1 MLCSM
6 AIRMKEWGMQAYP
19 RQGVHLPLNALNDW
33 GRSGRVLGQGV
44 AEAGSGAAELADAIY
59 RVQKT
64 GNVADMASALEQIG
78 RETTDELLELPVRDW
93 DYSWQQAYEPRVQ
106 EMLSQYSGEEREQA
120 RKLSEVYG
128 RRYSLDGRR
137 RLEVERIR
145 QSRRNWQ
152 QQVDSAV
159 QQGDSQSA
167 RDWLEQGS
175 GVFLPEEQLPQQL
188 DQAQSR
194 SLHARWQQRLLQEP
208 CAALAA
214 WNDEQE
220 ERPAD
225 AEELRALTQE
235 VEQTRRLVLGSL
247 AAGLAAGVA
256 QGKEPAAAEL
266 EQAVVAGVL
275 SREQVEEW
283 QSEPRRPAAGA
294 VCDWQRRIDERS
306 GEDDER
312 LIVDVSLAPLPV
324 GQRRAL
330 LARLQATKSLPEQQR
345 VGTSRCLWNMYRQG
359 YFGCPGDAETLQ
371 ALERLQKEALER
383 QCAGTEKDCTRWL
396 AQLRSETENW
406 VCYEA

>member
-1 MLCSM
+1 MLS
-6 AIRMKEWGMQAYP
+6 YP

-44 AEAGSGAAELADAIY
+44 AEAGTGATELADAVY

-64 GNVADMASALEQIG
+64 GSVADMASALEQIG
-78 RETTDELLELPVRDW
+78 RETTEELLELPVRDW
-93 DYSWQQAYEPRVQ
+93 DYSWQQAYAPRVQ
-106 EMLSQYSGEEREQA
+106 EMLARYSGEDREQA
-120 RKLSEVYG
+120 LRLSELYG

-137 RLEVERIR
+137 RMEVERIR

-152 QQVDSAV
+152 QKVDSAV

-194 SLHARWQQRLLQEP
+194 SLQARWQQRLLQEP
-208 CAALAA
+208 LAALVA
-214 WNDEQE
+214 WNGEQE

-225 AEELRALTQE
+225 AEALRALNQE
-235 VEQTRRLVLGSL
+235 VEQTRCRVLGSL

-256 QGKEPAAAEL
+256 QGKEPDAAEL
-266 EQAVVAGVL
+266 QQAVDAGVL
-275 SREQVEEW
+275 PLEQVAEW
-283 QSEPRRPAAGA
+283 LTSPREPVSGA

-306 GEDDER
+306 TADDER
-312 LIVDVSLAPLPV
+312 LTVDIALAPLPV

-330 LARLQATKSLPEQQR
+330 LARLQATTALPEQQR
-345 VGTSRCLWNMYRQG
+345 VGISRCLWNMYRQG
-359 YFGCPGDAETLQ
+359 YLGCPGDVESLQ

-383 QCAGTEKDCTRWL
+383 QCSGTEKDCTRWL
-396 AQLRSETENW
+396 TQLRSETENW

>member
-1 MLCSM
+1 ML
-6 AIRMKEWGMQAYP
+6 AYP

-33 GRSGRVLGQGV
+33 GRSGRALGQGV
-44 AEAGSGAAELADAIY
+44 AEAGSGATELAEAIY

-64 GNVADMASALEQIG
+64 GSAADMSSALEQIG
-78 RETTDELLELPVRDW
+78 RETTAELLELPVRDW

-106 EMLSQYSGEEREQA
+106 ELLSQYSGDDREQA
-120 RKLSEVYG
+120 RRLSEVYG

-175 GVFLPEEQLPQQL
+175 GVFLPEEQLPQLL

-225 AEELRALTQE
+225 AEALRALKLE
-235 VEQTRRLVLGSL
+235 VEQTRRRVLGSL
-247 AAGLAAGVA
+247 AAELAAGVA
-256 QGKEPAAAEL
+256 QEKEPAAAEL
-266 EQAVVAGVL
+266 GQAVQAGVL
-275 SREQVEEW
+275 QLEQVAEW
-283 QSEPRRPAAGA
+283 LAAPRVPAAGA

-306 GEDDER
+306 GDDDER
-312 LIVDVSLAPLPV
+312 LTVDIALAPLPV
-324 GQRRAL
+324 RQRRAL
-330 LARLQATKSLPEQQR
+330 LARLQATTALPVQQR
-345 VGTSRCLWNMYRQG
+345 VGISRCLWNMYRQG
-359 YFGCPGDAETLQ
+359 GLGCPGDAEALQ
-371 ALERLQKEALER
+371 ALERLQNEALAR

-396 AQLRSETENW
+396 TQLRSEAENW

>member
-1 MLCSM
+1 MLCNM
-6 AIRMKEWGMQAYP
+6 AIRMKEWGMLAYP
-19 RQGVHLPLNALNDW
+19 RQGVHLPLKALNDW
-33 GRSGRVLGQGV
+33 GRSGRALGQGV
-44 AEAGSGAAELADAIY
+44 AEAGTGAAELADAVY

-64 GNVADMASALEQIG
+64 GSVADMASALEQIG
-78 RETTDELLELPVRDW
+78 RETTAELLELPVRDW
-93 DYSWQQAYEPRVQ
+93 DYSWQQAYEPRVR
-106 EMLSQYSGEEREQA
+106 EMLNQYSGEDREQA

-128 RRYSLDGRR
+128 RRFSLDGRR
-137 RLEVERIR
+137 RMELERIH

-167 RDWLEQGS
+167 CDWLEQGS

-225 AEELRALTQE
+225 AEELRALNQE
-235 VEQTRRLVLGSL
+235 VEQTRHQVLGSL
-247 AAGLAAGVA
+247 AAGLAAGLA

-266 EQAVVAGVL
+266 EQAVLAGVL
-275 SREQVEEW
+275 PLEQVQEW
-283 QSEPRRPAAGA
+283 RAAPRVPAAGA

-306 GEDDER
+306 GADDAR
-312 LIVDVSLAPLPV
+312 LTVDIALAPLPV

-330 LARLQATKSLPEQQR
+330 LARLQTTTALPEQQR
-345 VGTSRCLWNMYRQG
+345 VGISRCLWNMYRQG
-359 YFGCPGDAETLQ
+359 NLGCPGDAEALL
-371 ALERLQKEALER
+371 ALERLQNEALQR

-396 AQLRSETENW
+396 TQLRSETENW

>member
-1 MLCSM
+1 ML
-6 AIRMKEWGMQAYP
+6 AYP

-33 GRSGRVLGQGV
+33 GRSGRALGQGV
-44 AEAGSGAAELADAIY
+44 AEAGSGATELAEAIY

-64 GNVADMASALEQIG
+64 GSAADMSSALEQIG
-78 RETTDELLELPVRDW
+78 RETTAELLELPVRDW

-106 EMLSQYSGEEREQA
+106 ELLSQYSGDDREQA
-120 RKLSEVYG
+120 RRLSEVYG

-175 GVFLPEEQLPQQL
+175 GVFLPEEQLPQLL

-225 AEELRALTQE
+225 AEALRALKLE
-235 VEQTRRLVLGSL
+235 VEQTRRRVLGSL
-247 AAGLAAGVA
+247 AAELAAGVA
-256 QGKEPAAAEL
+256 QEKEPAAAEL
-266 EQAVVAGVL
+266 GQAVQAGVL
-275 SREQVEEW
+275 QLEQVAEW
-283 QSEPRRPAAGA
+283 LAAPRVPAAGA

-306 GEDDER
+306 GDDDER
-312 LIVDVSLAPLPV
+312 LTVDIALAPLPV
-324 GQRRAL
+324 RQRRAL
-330 LARLQATKSLPEQQR
+330 LARLQATTALPAQQR
-345 VGTSRCLWNMYRQG
+345 VGISRCLWNLYRQG
-359 YFGCPGDAETLQ
+359 GLGCPGDAEALQ
-371 ALERLQKEALER
+371 ALERLQNEALAR

-396 AQLRSETENW
+396 TQLRSETENW